1 MPAGATYEP
10 IATQTLSTSA
20 ASITFSSIAATYTD
34 LRIILVAKGDSA
46 SAPMI
51 QFNGDTSTNY
61 SGTFV
66 AGSGSAASSTNT
78 GANDSRIRSGYTSVA
93 GLSSTIPH
101 MYTFDIFSYAGSTF
115 KTVLTSFSE
124 DNNGSGYVGR
134 GVGLWRNT
142 SAITSI
148 LVGAGGANFL
158 TGATFT
164 LYGIK
169 NA

>member
-10 IATQTLSTSA
+10 IATQTLSSSA
-20 ASITFSSIAATYTD
+20 ASITFSSIAASYTD
-34 LRIILVAKGDSA
+34 LKIVLVATGDA
-46 SAPMI
+46 GSAPMI
-51 QFNGDTSTNY
+51 QFNGDSASNY
-61 SGTFV
+61 SGTFI

-78 GANDSRIRSGYTSVA
+78 GANDSRIRSGYQSVA

-134 GVGLWRNT
+134 GVGLWR
-142 SAITSI
+142 SASAVTSI
-148 LVGAGGANFL
+148 LVSGAGANFL
-158 TGATFT
+158 TGSTFT
-164 LYGIK
+164 LYGVK